1 MTPSLA
7 PSPLHRRRLLGLSA
21 GLFAACALPACARTR
36 VSSSRWLQIDVQD
49 RDSGATLPVYSA
61 NGQWYVAGRPGARYG
76 VTLRNLRPERVL
88 VVMSVDGVNVLTG
101 ETAGWG
107 QDGYVLGPLESG
119 QIAGWRKS
127 DREIAAFEFTAQSE
141 SYASRTGRPLDVG
154 VIGVAVFRERQP
166 EPLPA
171 PPMASAGEA
180 AAAGNA
186 AQDTSKAAPLPAPA
200 PSSIARRESASTERK
215 LGTGHGQRETS
226 VVGRTTFERAS
237 SRPDEVMALRYDSR
251 ANLVAQGIIPAATP
265 SSPRPRPF
273 PQSPQA
279 GFVPDPPVY

>member
-1 MTPSLA
+1 MTSLPA
-7 PSPLHRRRLLGLSA
+7 HGRLQRRTLLGLSA
-21 GLFAACALPACARTR
+21 GFLAAAALPACAGTR
-36 VSSSRWLQIDVQD
+36 VSSSSRWLQIEVQD
-49 RDSGATLPVYSA
+49 RNSGATLPVYSA

-76 VTLRNLRPERVL
+76 VTLRNLRRERVL

-101 ETAGWG
+101 QTAGTG

-127 DREIAAFEFTAQSE
+127 DREIAAFEFTAQPD
-141 SYASRTGRPLDVG
+141 SYAARTGRPLDVG
-154 VIGVAVFRERQP
+154 VIGVAVFRERQS

-171 PPMASAGEA
+171 PPMAQAESS
-180 AAAGNA
+180 AAGNV
-186 AQDTSKAAPLPAPA
+186 AQDTAKAAPA
-200 PSSIARRESASTERK
+200 PSSIARRERATTEQK

-226 VVGRTTFERAS
+226 VIGRTAFERAS

-251 ANLVAQGIIPAATP
+251 ANLIAQGVIPAATP
-265 SSPRPRPF
+265 PSPRPRPF

-279 GFVPDPPVY
+279 GFVPDPPAY

>member
-1 MTPSLA
+1 MQ
-7 PSPLHRRRLLGLSA
+7 RRTLLGLSA
-21 GLFAACALPACARTR
+21 GLIAAAALPACAGARA
-36 VSSSRWLQIDVQD
+36 SSSRWLQIEVQD

-76 VTLRNLRPERVL
+76 VTLRNLRRERVL

-101 ETAGWG
+101 QTAGTG

-119 QIAGWRKS
+119 QIAGWRKN
-127 DREIAAFEFTAQSE
+127 DREIAAFEFTAPSD
-141 SYASRTGRPLDVG
+141 SYAVRTGRSLDVG

-171 PPMASAGEA
+171 PPMVQSESS
-180 AAAGNA
+180 AAGNV
-186 AQDTSKAAPLPAPA
+186 AQDTARAAPSPA
-200 PSSIARRESASTERK
+200 PSSSARRERATAEQK

-226 VVGRTTFERAS
+226 VVGRTAFERAS

-251 ANLVAQGIIPAATP
+251 ANLIAQGVIPAASP

-279 GFVPDPPVY
+279 GFVPDPPAY